1 MKKAAGYFQ
10 DAAVFVGGCLL
21 FGASVNI
28 FITPGGITMGGF
40 TGISTTINSLF
51 STPVGLFIFL
61 LNLPLLVYETVS
73 GKGRSG
79 VVKALMGIAGTSA
92 ATDFMAAL
100 PVTYGDRLLCA
111 VFGGLMMGAGS
122 GLLLTRGYTT
132 GGSDLLAY
140 IIRPYTKGLSTGRLI
155 LLIDTLII
163 AGASLIEGSF
173 SGILYS
179 FAAVWCYTTAFD
191 KVLEGMGGAV
201 LAMIV
206 SERHEDISLAISR
219 RLGRGVT
226 LISSSGWYTGK
237 QGQTVFCAVKKNEL
251 YMLRSLVRKTDPGAF
266 MIVTGAAEVSGAGFR
281 DG

>member
-1 MKKAAGYFQ
+1 MKKAARYIQ
-10 DAAVFVGGCLL
+10 DAAVFMGGCVL

-40 TGISTTINSLF
+40 TGISTTLNSQF
-51 STPVGLFIFL
+51 STPIGLMIFL

-73 GKGRSG
+73 GKGRRG
-79 VVKALMGIAGTSA
+79 VVKTLLGIAGTSA
-92 ATDFMAAL
+92 ATDFMAAM
-100 PVTYGDRLLCA
+100 PVTYDDRLLCA

-122 GLLLTRGYTT
+122 GLLMTRGYTT
-132 GGSDLLAY
+132 GGSDLLAF
-140 IIRPYTKGLSTGRLI
+140 IVRPYTKGLSTGRLI
-155 LLIDTLII
+155 LIIDTLII
-163 AGASLIEGSF
+163 AGAALTERSF

-206 SERHEDISLAISR
+206 SERHDDISLAISK

-226 LISSSGWYTGK
+226 LVSSSGWYTGRH
-237 QGQTVFCAVKKNEL
+237 GQTVLCAVKKSEL
-251 YMLRSLVRKTDPGAF
+251 YMLRSLVRETDPGAF
-266 MIVTGAAEVSGAGFR
+266 MMVTGAAEVSGEGFR